1 MIRYAL
7 ACAEGHGF
15 DGWFRSSDDFDRQRA
30 RGLLSCAHCGS
41 PKVEKALMAPSV
53 RVYDDDRPATMPV
66 PMPVAGPA
74 VPAPVAM
81 PDPRQAELIAAMRE
95 LKQKLIAEAENVG
108 GNFPEEARKIHY
120 GEAPER
126 GIYGAASA
134 DEAKALIEEGIGI
147 LPLPVLPDE
156 RN

>member
-41 PKVEKALMAPSV
+41 QEVEKALMAPSV
-53 RVYDDDRPATMPV
+53 RVRDDDRPA
-66 PMPVAGPA
+66 PMPMPMPAPGPA
-74 VPAPVAM
+74 APAPVAM